1 MSGHTLIRGAR
12 IIDGTGAP
20 WFAAD
25 LRIRSGRIAE
35 IGPNLAVDGAQAVDA
50 DGRYLAPGF
59 IDAHCH
65 DDLICLR
72 EPSRTEK
79 AMQGVTTLVVGN
91 CSFSLYPKT
100 PESAEPLRQHF
111 SSLLGE
117 IDPGEVFDSF
127 SSYRDAL
134 HTRGIALNIVS
145 LVGHAALRL
154 SVLGYERRAA
164 TAEER
169 TKMQDLLARQL
180 QGGAAGLSLGLVYP
194 PSAYADEAELLALAE
209 TTSAHGKIVAAHIR
223 SYEDGLCA
231 SIDEFIDILK
241 RAKAPGLL
249 SHLQSAGRPNW
260 GKIPKALEQLE
271 AARQAG
277 VDVSFDMYPY
287 LAGSSYILQ
296 LLPPEALEGGL
307 AALLAKLADPGARER
322 LRQAV
327 EETNPDPHAPQSKV
341 AMIGWGNV
349 RISGTSNPALKSL
362 EGADMQAAA
371 DQAGITPF
379 DLMARL
385 IQEDGGQTTVV
396 LFQLDTADL
405 KAACTHPL
413 HMVGSDG
420 LPRPGTKPHPRAYG
434 TFPRVAGRLR
444 RENWFSLED
453 AVRRMTSV
461 AAQRFGLADR
471 GVIGAG
477 KAADLVLFDDA
488 IDDKATFDTPTLLP
502 TGVHHVWVAGQA
514 IVENGQ
520 STGRLPGRVLGQ
532 GQ

>member
-1 MSGHTLIRGAR
+1 MTGHFLIRGAR

-20 WFAAD
+20 WFLSD
-25 LRIRSGRIAE
+25 LRVQDGLIAE
-35 IGPNLAVDGAQAVDA
+35 IKPDLAVDGAEVIDA
-50 DGRYLAPGF
+50 GDRYLAPGF

-72 EPSRTEK
+72 EPSRVEK

-100 PESAEPLRQHF
+100 PESAESLRQHF
-111 SSLLGE
+111 SSLLGAIEPRE
-117 IDPGEVFDSF
+117 IFDGF

-134 HTRGIALNIVS
+134 HAQGIALNIVS

-154 SVLGYERRAA
+154 SVLGYDTRAA
-164 TAEER
+164 NAEER
-169 TKMQDLLARQL
+169 ARMQELLARQL
-180 QGGAAGLSLGLVYP
+180 RDGAAGLSLGLIYP
-194 PSAYADEAELLALAE
+194 PSAYADQAELLALAQ

-223 SYEDGLCA
+223 SYEAGLGE
-231 SIDEFIDILK
+231 SINEFLGILK
-241 RAKAPGLL
+241 NAKAPGLL
-249 SHLQSAGRPNW
+249 SHLQAAGRPNW
-260 GKIPKALEQLE
+260 GKMPEALEQLE
-271 AARQAG
+271 AARLAG

-296 LLPPEALEGGL
+296 LLPPEAQEGGL
-307 AALLAKLADPGARER
+307 PALMARLADPLTRES
-322 LRQAV
+322 LRRAV
-327 EETNPDPHAPQSKV
+327 EEAPKSKV
-341 AMIGWGNV
+341 TMIGWGNV

-362 EGADMQAAA
+362 EGKDMQSAATE
-371 DQAGITPF
+371 AGITPF
-379 DLMARL
+379 DLMVRL
-385 IQEDGGQTTVV
+385 IREDGGQTTIV

-405 KAACTHPL
+405 RAACTHKL

-461 AAQRFGLADR
+461 AAERFGLRDH
-471 GVIGAG
+471 GVLAPGM
-477 KAADLVLFDDA
+477 AADMVLFDDT

-502 TGVHHVWVAGQA
+502 GGVHHVWVAGQA

-520 STGRLPGRVLGQ
+520 STGRLPGRVLG
-532 GQ
+532 